1 MSFARRL
8 TRLRKATTRQTPEAT
23 GHGPNAFQKGIEAFH
38 ESNHAELS
46 LALDTPLTAACS
58 PGTFMCFILAT
69 HMTHPIRFRC
79 SRTLSLALTVAFA
92 LFGRLISIPVF
103 GSAAV
108 PDFAAAREETVGILS
123 GFIKVDTSNPPGNE
137 TKGAQ
142 YLQSILQRDGIAS
155 EILELEPGRG
165 NIVARLKGNGKKK
178 PLLLMGHIDVVGVER
193 SKWTVDPFGGI
204 IQDGYVYGR
213 GASDDKGMASVCL
226 ETFLL
231 LHRLKV
237 PLDRDVIF
245 LAEAGEESTTYVGID
260 FMVAQHWNKI
270 ECEFALNEGG
280 RIFAQSGK
288 VQYVG
293 VATTEKVP
301 RPILLSAKGT
311 SGHGSRPRPDNAI
324 THLAGAVAKVG
335 TWQPPMR
342 LNDTTREFFSRLA
355 KISASD
361 EAFLYGHIQDPALG
375 PMVEEKIRTTNLGYH
390 SMLRTSISPT
400 IIRGGFRNNVI
411 PGDALATLDVRALP
425 DEDMDKFVSTLR
437 ELINDPAVEV
447 VPAEGR
453 RRPATLPSKVE
464 SEMFRALERAQQ
476 RLFPGAATLP
486 MMLTGA
492 TDSAQL
498 RAKGVQAYGL
508 GSVSN
513 DDDSSRV
520 HGNDERISIAGLGK
534 FLEFVWWA
542 VVEASAS
549 K

>member
-1 MSFARRL
+1 VCFIAATRMTHLAR
-8 TRLRKATTRQTPEAT
+8 TRFSQPLC
-23 GHGPNAFQKGIEAFH
+23 
-38 ESNHAELS
+38 L
-46 LALDTPLTAACS
+46 PLTLI
-58 PGTFMCFILAT
+58 F
-69 HMTHPIRFRC
+69 
-79 SRTLSLALTVAFA
+79 AFF
-92 LFGRLISIPVF
+92 LE
-103 GSAAV
+103 SASSARGANSDPV
-108 PDFAAAREETVGILS
+108 PDFSAARDETVRILS
-123 GFIKVDTSNPPGNE
+123 DFIKVDTSNPPGNE

-142 YLQSILQRDGIAS
+142 YLQAILTREGIAS

-165 NIVARLKGNGKKK
+165 NLVSRLKGNGKKK
-178 PLLLMGHIDVVGVER
+178 PLLLMGHLDVVGVER
-193 SKWTVDPFGGI
+193 SKWTIDPFGGI
-204 IQDGYVYGR
+204 VKDGYVYGR
-213 GASDDKGMASVCL
+213 GASDDKGMTSVCL
-226 ETFLL
+226 EIFLL

-237 PLDRDVIF
+237 PLGRDVIF
-245 LAEAGEESTTYVGID
+245 LAEAGEEGTTHVGID
-260 FMVAQHWNKI
+260 FMVARHWDKI

-280 RIFAQSGK
+280 RIFAKDGQ

-324 THLAGAVAKVG
+324 VHLAAAVAKVG
-335 TWQPPMR
+335 AWQPPMR

-355 KISASD
+355 KISPPEES
-361 EAFLYGHIQDPALG
+361 FLYTHLEDSALG
-375 PMVEEKIRTTNLGYH
+375 AMAQEKIRVTNLGYN

-425 DEDMDKFVSTLR
+425 DEDMDRFASTLR

-453 RRPATLPSKVE
+453 RCPATPPSRIDT
-464 SEMFRALERAQQ
+464 EMFQALERAQQ
-476 RLFPGAATLP
+476 RLFPGAVTLP

-498 RAKGVQAYGL
+498 RAKGVQAYGV
-508 GSVSN
+508 GSVSS

-534 FLEFVWWA
+534 FLEFVWWS
-542 VVEASAS
+542 VVEVAAV
-549 K
+549 KGK